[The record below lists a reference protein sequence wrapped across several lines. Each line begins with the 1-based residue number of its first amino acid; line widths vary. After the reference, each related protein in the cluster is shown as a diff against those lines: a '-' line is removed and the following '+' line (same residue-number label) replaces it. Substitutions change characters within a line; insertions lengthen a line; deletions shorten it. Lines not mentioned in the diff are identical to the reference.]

1 MTQSPAA
8 ADVEAYLDW
17 AASTPMRASAV
28 NAMVEATA
36 HFGNPTGAHRH
47 AREARRVVDDA
58 RELIGDALG
67 AHPSEVIFTGGGTEA
82 DNLAIFGSCS
92 SEQLPACSA
101 VEHHAVLHP
110 VEHLGGPIVGVD
122 ALGQLDL
129 DHLGAALGDAHA
141 KGRQVGVVSVMLA
154 NNETGVVQP
163 LEPIAEVMH
172 EHAPDA
178 LLHTDAIQA
187 FPWIDVAAAASK
199 ADLISITGHKFG
211 GPKGVGVLIVR
222 KSAKISAHILGGGQ
236 EFELRSGTH
245 NVAGIAGLGAA
256 VAEMERER
264 ADTVARVGVL
274 RDRLAD
280 GLIAAVPDT
289 IETGV
294 PTPGDRSAKVAG
306 ACHLCFGGIESET
319 LLFLLERA
327 GISASAASSCSAGA
341 QDPSHVLAA
350 MGYSRELAG
359 GSLRLSLGYGSTDA
373 DVEHALAVIPPAVEQ
388 LRSRAA

>member
-1 MTQSPAA
+1 
-8 ADVEAYLDW
+8 
-17 AASTPMRASAV
+17 MRASAV
-28 NAMVEATA
+28 EAMVEATR
-36 HFGNPTGAHRH
+36 HYGNPTGAHRH
-47 AREARRVVDDA
+47 ARAARRVVDDA

-92 SEQLPACSA
+92 AEHVPVCSA
-101 VEHHAVLHP
+101 VEHHAILHP
-110 VEHLGGPIVGVD
+110 VEHLGGPVVGVD

-129 DHLGAALGDAHA
+129 DQLTQVLTAAGSAQA
-141 KGRQVGVVSVMLA
+141 PVAVVSVMLA
-154 NNETGVVQP
+154 NNETGVIQP
-163 LEPIAEVMH
+163 LGPIAALVR

-178 LLHTDAIQA
+178 LVHTDAIQA
-187 FPWIDVAAAASK
+187 FQWLDVGAAAQS
-199 ADLISITGHKFG
+199 ADLVSITGHKFG
-211 GPKGVGVLIVR
+211 GPKGVGVLLVR
-222 KSAKISAHILGGGQ
+222 KSAKIAAHILGGGQ

-256 VAEMERER
+256 VAETVRER
-264 ADTVARVGVL
+264 DEVARRVAAL

-280 GLIAAVPDT
+280 GLIAAVPGT

-294 PTPGDRSAKVAG
+294 TTPGDRSGKVAG
-306 ACHLCFGGIESET
+306 ACHLCFEGIESET
-319 LLFLLERA
+319 LLFMLERA

-350 MGYSRELAG
+350 MDYSRELAG

-373 DVEHALAVIPPAVEQ
+373 DVDHALSIIPPAVEQ
-388 LRSRAA
+388 LRERTS